1 MESFTLRTTLPASPE
16 AIYNAW
22 LSSDGHSQMTG
33 SPATVE
39 SGIGGAFTAW
49 EGYISGKTLELEPH
63 TRILQAWRTSEFPD
77 DSPDSRVEIL
87 LEEDSKGTKVSL
99 VHTDIPDGQGENYKK
114 GWDEFYFTPM
124 HTYFSK

>member
-1 MESFTLRTTLPASPE
+1 
-16 AIYNAW
+16 
-22 LSSDGHSQMTG
+22 
-33 SPATVE
+33 
-39 SGIGGAFTAW
+39 
-49 EGYISGKTLELEPH
+49 
-63 TRILQAWRTSEFPD
+63 
-77 DSPDSRVEIL
+77 VEIL